1 MLGNV
6 NLSKAPHHM
15 VGKYDPLQ
23 PISSTQYAHEARK
36 IIKDILARNK
46 TPVLEGGSP
55 FYLQ

>member
-1 MLGNV
+1 
-6 NLSKAPHHM
+6 M